1 MKRVR
6 CPKCD
11 GYVAFDETRYT
22 QGQSLVFECP
32 QCGKQFSIRLGASK
46 LRPLQKDEAPDDSAG
61 TWGSIVVIEITS
73 KYYH

>member
-11 GYVAFDETRYT
+11 NFITFDETKYE

-32 QCGKQFSIRLGASK
+32 ECGTEVEILSLN
-46 LRPLQKDEAPDDSAG
+46 PLKYREL
-61 TWGSIVVIEITS
+61 IEE
-73 KYYH
+73 K